1 MVDQADQPAG
11 EAASERRAATSA
23 VLDLGAVQQQQVV
36 TKVVSGLDAEAK
48 QQVVAETAKAL
59 APAQQEQVLANA
71 VAVLDAGTQQQAVAN
86 AVGVLGAD
94 AQKQLLADTVD
105 KLGASA
111 RQELYESLAPQNSKD
126 RMVVYLAGFAAATLI
141 AIGFAVIAL
150 LAGDENQ
157 GVATAA
163 IAAAASVPSVI
174 LGGLMGAL
182 TGK

>member
-1 MVDQADQPAG
+1 MIDISQY
-11 EAASERRAATSA
+11 EAWFITGSQHLYGPETLEEVTVNSREIVGHLDGSA
-23 VLDLGAVQQQQVV
+23 EIPVRVV
-36 TKVVSGLDAEAK
+36 F
-48 QQVVAETAKAL
+48 
-59 APAQQEQVLANA
+59 
-71 VAVLDAGTQQQAVAN
+71 
-86 AVGVLGAD
+86 
-94 AQKQLLADTVD
+94 KQLLTDTVD

-111 RQELYESLAPQNSKD
+111 RQELYESLAPQDSKD
-126 RMVVYLAGFAAATLI
+126 RMVVYLAGFVAATLI

-150 LAGDENQ
+150 LAGEDDP